1 MYHLVMNVR
10 MKMTTKLYY
19 KSKWVLRTTE
29 TGVEINGKVAWYKI
43 VWAYT
48 KYLYYKVI
56 GRV

>member
-1 MYHLVMNVR
+1 
-10 MKMTTKLYY
+10 MTTKDTDRVELTTLHYN
-19 KSKWVLRTTE
+19 SVEVLRTTP
-29 TGVEINGKVAWYKI
+29 TGVVINYQVKWYKI

>member
-1 MYHLVMNVR
+1 
-10 MKMTTKLYY
+10 MTTKLYY

-29 TGVEINGKVAWYKI
+29 TGIEINGKVAWYKI
-43 VWAYT
+43 AWAYT